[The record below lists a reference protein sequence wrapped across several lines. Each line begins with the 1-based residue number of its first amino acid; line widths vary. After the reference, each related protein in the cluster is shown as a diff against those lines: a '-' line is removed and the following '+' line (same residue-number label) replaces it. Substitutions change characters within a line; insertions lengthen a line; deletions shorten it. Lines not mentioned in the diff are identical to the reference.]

1 MSDENLTLEEQVKK
15 DQETIM
21 KAGLYF
27 GEELLYD
34 YGEFYPYGF
43 ALKKDGGIHSM
54 GTYDGDE
61 NPSSE
66 AVIQQLKDIF
76 IQSAKDENIVL
87 FAVFYDVEITEEES
101 DDETSAIA
109 AFTEHR
115 EGKISQTLYHP
126 YKLEENKVV
135 FNEEENF
142 VMDGEREIFVEAD

>member
-1 MSDENLTLEEQVKK
+1 MSDENLTPEEQVKK
-15 DQETIM
+15 DIDTLM

-27 GEELLYD
+27 GEELLFD

-43 ALKKDGGIHSM
+43 ALKKDGAIHSM

-76 IQSAKDENIVL
+76 VQSSKDENIVL
-87 FAVFYDVEITEEES
+87 FAVFYDVEITDEES
-101 DDETSAIA
+101 EEETSAIA

-115 EGKISQTLYHP
+115 LGTISETLYHP
-126 YKLEENKVV
+126 YKFDDNKVI
-135 FNEEENF
+135 FNEAENF
-142 VMDGEREIFVEAD
+142 AMDGDREIFVEE